1 MAFGCSPSIKL
12 PSITLKEIPFTD
24 PAKLFFKVYQI
35 CDYAF
40 LLESI
45 EGPEKL
51 ARYSFIGF
59 NPLMIIKVKNG
70 KAVIQ
75 KRERNII
82 VKAVKDP
89 LSLIKALIKKP
100 SLKNYFSRFIGG
112 FVGYI
117 SYDTVRYWEKLPENA
132 VDDLNF
138 PDVEGG
144 LFNDCVIFDHYER
157 RAFYYCIDGENNLK
171 IIKNAKNLSF
181 NNEKIKVNDVKLNFT
196 RTEYN
201 EAVKKAKK
209 YIKLGDVFQVVLSKR
224 YEFNIEGDL
233 TRFYLALKKMNPSPY
248 MFFLKMG
255 KRQLIG
261 SSPEMLVRIEN
272 RMIETF
278 PIAGTRPRGKTIE
291 EDKKLAKELLSDLK
305 ERAEHIMLVDLA
317 RNDIGKVS
325 EFGSVKVPEFM
336 VIHRYSHVQHI
347 VSKVIGKLRK
357 DLNCYDALKAVFPAG
372 TVSGAPKIRAM
383 EIIDELEPNRRGP
396 YAGAVGYFSYNEN
409 MDFAITI
416 RTLVVNE
423 DKGYIQSGSGIV
435 ADSSPKKEW
444 FETEHKAKALLK
456 ALKASLKVK

>member
-1 MAFGCSPSIKL
+1 
-12 PSITLKEIPFTD
+12 
-24 PAKLFFKVYQI
+24 
-35 CDYAF
+35 
-40 LLESI
+40 
-45 EGPEKL
+45 
-51 ARYSFIGF
+51 
-59 NPLMIIKVKNG
+59 
-70 KAVIQ
+70 
-75 KRERNII
+75 
-82 VKAVKDP
+82 
-89 LSLIKALIKKP
+89 
-100 SLKNYFSRFIGG
+100 
-112 FVGYI
+112 
-117 SYDTVRYWEKLPENA
+117 
-132 VDDLNF
+132 
-138 PDVEGG
+138 
-144 LFNDCVIFDHYER
+144 
-157 RAFYYCIDGENNLK
+157 
-171 IIKNAKNLSF
+171 
-181 NNEKIKVNDVKLNFT
+181 
-196 RTEYN
+196 
-201 EAVKKAKK
+201 
-209 YIKLGDVFQVVLSKR
+209 
-224 YEFNIEGDL
+224 
-233 TRFYLALKKMNPSPY
+233 
-248 MFFLKMG
+248 G

-278 PIAGTRPRGKTIE
+278 PIAGTRPRGKTVE